1 MPPPSRAFG
10 AHHLPPAA
18 LPRGQGRSL
27 RGLSPLPSR
36 PRGARMGGVAPRGS
50 AATGRAMVPE
60 AGEGTTSFPASR
72 IRFPVVR
79 QRIRQPAPGS
89 RTAQAS

>member
-1 MPPPSRAFG
+1 
-10 AHHLPPAA
+10 
-18 LPRGQGRSL
+18 
-27 RGLSPLPSR
+27 
-36 PRGARMGGVAPRGS
+36 MGGVAPRGS

-60 AGEGTTSFPASR
+60 AGEGATSFPASR